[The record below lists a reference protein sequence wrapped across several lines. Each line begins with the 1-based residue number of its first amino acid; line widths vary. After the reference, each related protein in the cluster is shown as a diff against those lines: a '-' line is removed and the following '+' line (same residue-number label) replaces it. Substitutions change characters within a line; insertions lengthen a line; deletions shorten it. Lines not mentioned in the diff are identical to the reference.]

1 MYSGPSYCWHQCFE
15 TLHGAR
21 SWVLNNS
28 RDSGN
33 HSVERREFP
42 VRNRGNKD
50 GGRKRRGVSLGDS
63 VQLCWSRVIV
73 QTGEG
78 GEIDEE
84 F

>member
-1 MYSGPSYCWHQCFE
+1 M
-15 TLHGAR
+15 
-21 SWVLNNS
+21 
-28 RDSGN
+28 
-33 HSVERREFP
+33 
-42 VRNRGNKD
+42 RNRGNKD
-50 GGRKRRGVSLGDS
+50 EGRKRRGVSLGDS